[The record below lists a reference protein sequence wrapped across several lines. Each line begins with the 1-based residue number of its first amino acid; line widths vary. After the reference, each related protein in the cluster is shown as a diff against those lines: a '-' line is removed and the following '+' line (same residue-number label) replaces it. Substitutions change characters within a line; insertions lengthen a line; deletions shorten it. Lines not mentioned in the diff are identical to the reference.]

1 MWNVSSRSGVAT
13 LRTAIH
19 LLLTRLYNIIIII
32 IIITDIFRVAETMK
46 TIARTTGNSD
56 SSKIM
61 VLSLEFY
68 PNSGLREKFHNGRSS
83 VASCF
88 ALYNPHRSVIS
99 YTAYN

>member
-19 LLLTRLYNIIIII
+19 LLLTRLYNLIII

-61 VLSLEFY
+61 VLSLEFC
-68 PNSGLREKFHNGRSS
+68 PDSGLRK
-83 VASCF
+83 
-88 ALYNPHRSVIS
+88 IS
-99 YTAYN
+99 QWQVERR